1 MLENLHYTNT
11 QILRDMSPAQR
22 QAFSLFYFSFQYS
35 QGDLTLQADIFR
47 WLRMSNQINKSLLT
61 PSFLKSIMT
70 INPPKGHTG
79 GYNRNTNRIY
89 RALTHTWEEL
99 TAVLGEPVP
108 QKDRVLTNCLKGILE
123 RDSYYQDKITPRAG
137 RLITSNYLPD
147 CDDDPHASHLRRY
160 AVLKQK
166 TKHPVFDQF
175 YSEIG
180 DFLDQAICETG
191 RGTLIGYRFFNLIE
205 LWEKNHPGHKFRG

>member
-1 MLENLHYTNT
+1 MLENLNSTKA
-11 QILRDMSPAQR
+11 QISRDMSPAQR

-61 PSFLKSIMT
+61 PSFLKRILT

-99 TAVLGEPVP
+99 TAVLEDPVP
-108 QKDRVLTNCLKGILE
+108 QKDHVLTNCLKGILE
-123 RDSYYQDKITPRAG
+123 RDLYYQNKNTPRPD
-137 RLITSNYLPD
+137 RLITSNSFPD
-147 CDDDPHASHLRRY
+147 SDDDPRASHLRRY

-166 TKHPVFDQF
+166 TKHQVFDQF

-180 DFLDQAICETG
+180 DFLDQSICETG
-191 RGTLIGYRFFNLIE
+191 RGKLIGYRFFKLIE
-205 LWEKNHPGHKFRG
+205 LWEKNHPGHNFKG